1 MRFIGNLIQ
10 TVTTVFLLFILLWW
24 SLFCFSRGFNLGQ
37 NGTENRL
44 LNWALV
50 QFLADKAKEEGQK

>member
-24 SLFCFSRGFNLGQ
+24 SLFCFSRGCKLGRY
-37 NGTENRL
+37 GTENPI
-44 LNWALV
+44 LNWAV
-50 QFLADKAKEEGQK
+50 IQFLADKAKEEGQK